1 MAFPQ
6 ITNYNTGYT
15 TVDATSTTITLPTH
29 SSGDLLMLFI
39 TKDGTALFTTPS
51 GWTLL
56 GQRAYAGQDLAIY
69 YKQVS
74 STVSSFTISHASE
87 MTSWISV
94 VIPNGDIPV
103 VSTYS
108 QSLKTNKPDPPILNS
123 GLSGDIMYIAVV
135 GWDYY
140 RICNSF
146 PSNMLD
152 NNITVRS
159 TSSDGSGTA
168 IATSNS
174 TNSSFDPSTF
184 LLNNDESWCSFT
196 IGLKL
201 KNTTPIP
208 PIINI
213 TNYSSVRLS
222 RVTGKNSTTITFTT
236 DKNLTE
242 WEVRA
247 DGSGVGSGDLIAS
260 GGSLSANT
268 NCIVYADQLTWGDRV
283 YRINIYGKSTEGLW
297 NTYE

>member
-6 ITNYNTGYT
+6 ITDYKTGYT

-56 GQRAYAGQDLAIY
+56 GQRAYSGQDLAIY

-108 QSLKTNKPDPPILNS
+108 QSSNSKNPDPPILNS

-159 TSSDGSGTA
+159 TSSGGSGTA

-184 LLNNDESWCSFT
+184 LLNNYESWCSFT

-222 RVTGKNSTTITFTT
+222 RVSGKNEISITFSS
-236 DKNLTE
+236 DKDLSE

-247 DGSGVGSGDLIAS
+247 DGTGVGSGDLIAS
-260 GGSLSANT
+260 GGAISSNVNFT
-268 NCIVYADQLTWGDRV
+268 VNGIQLTWGDRV
-283 YRINIYGKSTEGLW
+283 YRINIYGKTTEGVW
-297 NTYE
+297 NSYE